1 MKKVLFIAAVAV
13 FGLTS
18 VQAQDIS
25 FGAKAGVNLANL
37 GGDVEDADMKIGF
50 HVGGVVEIPLSDQFS
65 FAPELLFSTQGTK
78 SEYSE
83 TDTFFGETVTYEYEE
98 KLNLSYLNIPLMAR
112 YYVAEGFSLEAGP
125 QVGFLMSAKAE
136 GDESVTIDG
145 TTESE
150 SYSVDVKDELESLD
164 FGLNFGAGFKM
175 ENGLFFQ
182 GRYNLGLANLTGNSD
197 FKMTNQVIQFS
208 AGFMF

>member
-1 MKKVLFIAAVAV
+1 MKKVLLIAAVAV

-37 GGDVEDADMKIGF
+37 GGDVEDNDMKIGF
-50 HVGGVVEIPLSDQFS
+50 HVGGVVEIPLSEQFS

-83 TDTFFGETVTYEYEE
+83 TDTFLGETFTYEFEE
-98 KLNLSYLNIPLMAR
+98 KLNLSYLNIPLMAK
-112 YYVAEGFSLEAGP
+112 YYVSEGFSLEAGP
-125 QVGFLMSAKAE
+125 QVGFLISAKAE
-136 GDESVTIDG
+136 GDESVTVDG
-145 TTESE
+145 VTESE
-150 SYSVDVKDELESLD
+150 SYSIDIKDELESLD

-175 ENGLFFQ
+175 ESGLFFQ

-197 FKMTNQVIQFS
+197 VKITNQVIQFS
-208 AGFMF
+208 VGFMF